1 MLFVFQKIHGIVG
14 AKKLIRFTRLM
25 TANEAEWLHRSLE
38 RVNKMR
44 FDINKL
50 IYYRAQHGISCKSS
64 LQIFE
69 REKAKRTPREE
80 RQDVRSVILP
90 EYAKRKK
97 QPKEIFH
104 LPK

>member
-1 MLFVFQKIHGIVG
+1 
-14 AKKLIRFTRLM
+14 M
-25 TANEAEWLHRSLE
+25 TENEAEWLHRSLE

-64 LQIFE
+64 MHIFE
-69 REKAKRTPREE
+69 REKAKRIPKQE

-90 EYAKRKK
+90 EYAKRKN